1 MKIELE
7 VSEDNE
13 YNRSAFWLIID
24 PSQMMKPDPADV
36 AMRMVTG
43 LFLSREEAEKELN
56 SRRYDYGK
64 NAVVWCSCS
73 QSGTQYDKVYREALE
88 KYKDDPERY

>member
-1 MKIELE
+1 MKIELD

-13 YNRSAFWLIID
+13 LNRSAFWLIID
-24 PSQMMKPDPADV
+24 PCQMMKPNPANV
-36 AMRMVTG
+36 AIGMVTG
-43 LFLSREEAEKELN
+43 LFLSREEAEKELS

-73 QSGTQYDKVYREALE
+73 QSGTQYDKAYREALE
-88 KYKDDPERY
+88 KANTEGTER